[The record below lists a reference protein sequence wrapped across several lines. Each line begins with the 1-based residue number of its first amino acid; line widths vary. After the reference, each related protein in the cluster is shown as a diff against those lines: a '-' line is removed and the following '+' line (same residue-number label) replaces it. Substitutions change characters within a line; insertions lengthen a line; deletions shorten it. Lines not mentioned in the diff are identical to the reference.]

1 MADMPII
8 HKNTLNA
15 RGWRQ
20 IVLYVRWAR
29 SRNGAEWFGAARLS
43 VSIGGEIGVV
53 EKRQAKIS
61 TQACRLSTH
70 LLLV

>member
-20 IVLYVRWAR
+20 IVLYIRWAR

-43 VSIGGEIGVV
+43 VSIGERSALWKNG
-53 EKRQAKIS
+53 KPKIS